1 MCGIVGFNWQDEK
14 LLREMMAVVEHR
26 GPDESGCYLDERV
39 SLGHQ
44 RLKVIDL
51 LTGKQPTHNEDG
63 SIQIV
68 FDGNIYNYLKLKE
81 GLLEKGHRFYTD
93 TDTEVIVHAYEE
105 YDTECVN
112 HLEGIFAFAIWD
124 ISQKRLFLARDR
136 LGIKPRY
143 YYIKGNRFVFAS

>member
-14 LLREMMAVVEHR
+14 LLSKMMTVVKHR

-51 LTGKQPTHNEDG
+51 LTGKQPIHNQDG

-68 FDGNIYNYLKLKE
+68 FNGEIYNYLE
-81 GLLEKGHRFYTD
+81 
-93 TDTEVIVHAYEE
+93 
-105 YDTECVN
+105 
-112 HLEGIFAFAIWD
+112 
-124 ISQKRLFLARDR
+124 
-136 LGIKPRY
+136 
-143 YYIKGNRFVFAS
+143 